1 MAVKDDVT
9 GGLPGVPKKRGRPKS
24 GEART
29 PAQRQRDYL
38 ERLAADGKTSVTMI
52 LSVDVVEA
60 LQKYMVGKDLTQGE
74 ACDKLLRQRLRTKDR
89 STEDE

>member
-9 GGLPGVPKKRGRPKS
+9 GSLPGVPRKRGRPS
-24 GEART
+24 TGEART

-38 ERLAADGKTSVTMI
+38 DRLAVEGKTSVTMI

-60 LQKYMVGKDLTQGE
+60 LQKYTIGKDLTQGE
-74 ACDKLLRQRLRTKDR
+74 ACDKLLRQRLRVKDR
-89 STEDE
+89 PTEVE